1 MLKNLGNQ
9 KGWQMSSLP
18 YTWPHHTT
26 TPYVEAYVFRS
37 CWVTS
42 NEAPQ
47 LHQKKGRFHHVPSSK
62 QCRWVFS
69 WVFQASLMASCIT
82 SKFFL
87 GVVPSDRKVNLSS
100 TWSPKKSTM
109 RDSVYC
115 RLMLRCIWHPKKSAT
130 FVSPWDLWNS
140 LCTFRSLTVA
150 QRLRDTIKVQIF
162 SACHPQYL
170 SPYHCNSVGWFT
182 RWFTLQWNGRSDD
195 PAVNDKQP
203 PSRLIFQLLP
213 ENSGGFVWEAINAG
227 GQRAFVCQVPDG
239 LVLGTNI
246 SSCSRTFTHT
256 YICTYFACVCVWVSV
271 LKWRL
276 YASTYCACLIKRVCD
291 SHLFPENS
299 DSTHVDPKFP
309 VKLSPFH
316 FFSCNL
322 PFHQNWNLSA
332 VAWRFGPCSYS
343 ALVQWSWNEKSILGQ
358 TNRETIPHD
367 VTKLDTV
374 PILKCCCQSLW
385 KIWTS
390 EEPGPSSWEQRIK
403 IRKTRFGIPCAQTMK
418 LFQGGLSQVGK
429 LPKLQ
434 KFGLNHPRCH
444 TWVCSP
450 GAARC
455 LERNFL
461 GVELAHILPWR
472 DYTPKK
478 TSTRAHC
485 NPVRLHLCPDMDLFS
500 LIKTPVLGTL
510 FYRLSHLFACLCE
523 YMFNYIHQ
531 PKVADFGVPHQI
543 FTIQSRC
550 CMLWI
555 CSSTRNSQ

>member
-47 LHQKKGRFHHVPSSK
+47 LHQKKGRFHHVPSSPK
-62 QCRWVFS
+62 QCPWVFS

-109 RDSVYC
+109 RDNVYC

-162 SACHPQYL
+162 SARHPQYL

-195 PAVNDKQP
+195 PAVNHKQP

-256 YICTYFACVCVWVSV
+256 YICTYFACVCESQFWNGGYMSV
-271 LKWRL
+271 LTVHVL
-276 YASTYCACLIKRVCD
+276 SSVCAIRTFFRQNLI
-291 SHLFPENS
+291 
-299 DSTHVDPKFP
+299 
-309 VKLSPFH
+309 
-316 FFSCNL
+316 
-322 PFHQNWNLSA
+322 
-332 VAWRFGPCSYS
+332 
-343 ALVQWSWNEKSILGQ
+343 
-358 TNRETIPHD
+358 
-367 VTKLDTV
+367 
-374 PILKCCCQSLW
+374 
-385 KIWTS
+385 
-390 EEPGPSSWEQRIK
+390 
-403 IRKTRFGIPCAQTMK
+403 
-418 LFQGGLSQVGK
+418 
-429 LPKLQ
+429 
-434 KFGLNHPRCH
+434 
-444 TWVCSP
+444 
-450 GAARC
+450 
-455 LERNFL
+455 
-461 GVELAHILPWR
+461 
-472 DYTPKK
+472 
-478 TSTRAHC
+478 
-485 NPVRLHLCPDMDLFS
+485 LH
-500 LIKTPVLGTL
+500 
-510 FYRLSHLFACLCE
+510 
-523 YMFNYIHQ
+523 
-531 PKVADFGVPHQI
+531 
-543 FTIQSRC
+543 
-550 CMLWI
+550 ML
-555 CSSTRNSQ
+555 TRNSSWNFHLFTCSHATCRSTKTGLERRRLEIRPLFLLCARPMKVEWKINPWPNDPRNHPTWCHQAGHSTDSQVWIVAKACGRYEQVRDPAHESKGLKSEKPDLVYLALKRWNCFRGVFR